1 MLKEETPRCI
11 QLMEQ
16 SVKSEVT
23 RRSYKRELRV
33 FLEFTKLE
41 DYDELVSLEPKQFQI
56 LLENYIMHLKRR
68 YEKGDL
74 RARSFIPPIAA
85 LESFCVQND
94 ILLNFKKV
102 KKWIPKFEKLTGEHP
117 YTNEDIQNMLRAAN
131 LRLSVVIHIF
141 ASTGIRPEA
150 LPAIKLKHVEP
161 IGNNCTKLVIYPE
174 DNEEY
179 YAFLTPEAT
188 LVLQKYL
195 EKRRFDGE
203 KLSEESPLVRNA
215 YQETEGWK
223 DIQPIDISSLY
234 GSFARLLKET
244 GLRKPKKQLR
254 ERHEKRIFYG
264 FRKRYNT
271 ILKDNKLVNV
281 NTAEKLMGHKNGLDG
296 VYYNPTIEKRF
307 EEFKKAI
314 PELTISEEDRQ
325 ALKIKHQQE
334 KISDLESNQQ
344 KISHLE
350 EGMNILGAILAEQ
363 MVKNDLRKELDN
375 PSHHHTKQQDLDM
388 GKFVKSPSNTD
399 VLKAFIEWSKRGS

>member
-1 MLKEETPRCI
+1 
-11 QLMEQ
+11 MEQ

-23 RRSYKRELRV
+23 RKSYRRELRV

-41 DYDELVSLEPKQFQI
+41 DYDKLVNLEPKQFQI

-68 YEKGDL
+68 FEKGDL

-94 ILLNFKKV
+94 IVLNFKKV
-102 KKWIPKFEKLTGEHP
+102 KKWIPKFEKLTGEKP
-117 YTNEDIQNMLRAAN
+117 YTTEDIQNMLQASN

-150 LPAIKLKHVEP
+150 LTTIKLKHMEP
-161 IGNNCTKLVIYPE
+161 IGDGCTKLMVYPE

-195 EKRRFDGE
+195 EKRKFDGE
-203 KLSEESPLVRNA
+203 KLTEDSPLVRNA
-215 YQETEGWK
+215 YRETEGWR
-223 DIQPIDISSLY
+223 DIRPIDLSSLY
-234 GSFARLLKET
+234 GSFGRLLRES
-244 GLRKPKKQLR
+244 GLRKPKKQLK
-254 ERHEKRIFYG
+254 ERHDKRIFYG

-271 ILKDNKLVNV
+271 ILKDNPMVNT

-307 EEFKKAI
+307 EEFKKTI
-314 PELTISEEDRQ
+314 PELTISDKTRQ
-325 ALKIKHQQE
+325 SMRIKQQEE
-334 KISDLESNQQ
+334 KISNLESDQ
-344 KISHLE
+344 KKILQLE
-350 EGMNILGAILAEQ
+350 EGVKIIGALMSEQ
-363 MVKNDLRKELDN
+363 MVKGNIWKELDN
-375 PSHHHTKQQDLDM
+375 PTHHHTKQQIENL
-388 GKFVKSPSNTD
+388 KEFVRSPPNAD
-399 VLKAFIEWSKRGS
+399 AWKAFMEWSKRGSKV